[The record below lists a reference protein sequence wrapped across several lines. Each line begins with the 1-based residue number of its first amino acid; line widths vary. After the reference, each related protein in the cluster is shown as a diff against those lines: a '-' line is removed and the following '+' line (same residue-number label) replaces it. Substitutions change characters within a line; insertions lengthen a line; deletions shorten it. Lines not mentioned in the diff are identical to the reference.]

1 MLPLQMMGRIIA
13 CTEPSAK
20 VWRLLSGIPC
30 ASIISRDMMAVTTD
44 NYVAT
49 EERRRGISFLIVVS
63 CLMSVAGACAG
74 PAGGATSTAPTG
86 TLGTEV
92 GQARSD
98 HRAVTPSET
107 IRATAGAELDDAGQA
122 TASPEVS
129 LTASPQLL
137 PTAEARAERR
147 TDVSLYETSITL
159 SSYPYESYLRER
171 VDPRYNSRV
180 VWLDRAAY
188 DAASPEPQ
196 PRVFKAVV
204 LENRYLRLTFLPELG
219 GRLYMC
225 SFKPTQQDIF
235 YRNSVLK
242 PSYWGPLNR
251 EENWWLAMGGM
262 EWALPVHEH
271 GYEWGVP
278 WMYQMEWK
286 ESAASITLRDS
297 AADDRLRAEITITLP
312 SERAF
317 FVVQPRLVNPTS
329 EAITCQF
336 WINTVLTLGSAS
348 ACANTEFIYPTEQ
361 MIVHST
367 GESGLPSERQMMT
380 WPVYGGRDWS
390 LYRNWRNWLG
400 VFVPGAQEE
409 YVGAYNHDTE
419 LGLVRVFPPD
429 EVPGLKLF
437 AFGSDFPARGEY
449 SDDGS
454 DYFEMWAGPCRTFWP
469 EDDVSIG
476 PGQSLAWSETW
487 LPFIRVG
494 GIDRAGTE
502 AVVRADVRDG
512 RVRLR
517 VAVSCVRSLQV
528 RLQWNDQTF
537 YAQWEGASP
546 DSPLLIDVPLPSGA
560 DLSGQLGVQLRSE
573 NGAILLEY
581 RRSVPL

>member
-1 MLPLQMMGRIIA
+1 
-13 CTEPSAK
+13 
-20 VWRLLSGIPC
+20 
-30 ASIISRDMMAVTTD
+30 MAETID

-49 EERRRGISFLIVVS
+49 EDHRRGISFLIVVS
-63 CLMSVAGACAG
+63 CLVFLAVACAG
-74 PAGGATSTAPTG
+74 PDRGATSTPPAS
-86 TLGTEV
+86 TLRTEV
-92 GQARSD
+92 EPSGTN
-98 HRAVTPSET
+98 HRTVT
-107 IRATAGAELDDAGQA
+107 RATADAELGVAGQA

-129 LTASPQLL
+129 LTASPQLA
-137 PTAEARAERR
+137 PTAEAPAERR

-159 SSYPYESYLRER
+159 FSYPYGSYLRER
-171 VDPRYNSRV
+171 IDPRYNFRV
-180 VWLDRAAY
+180 IWLDRAEY

-196 PRVFKAVV
+196 PCVFKAVV

-225 SFKPTQQDIF
+225 TFKPTQQDIF

-251 EENWWLAMGGM
+251 EENWWLAVGGM

-278 WMYQMEWK
+278 WTYQMEWK
-286 ESAASITLRDS
+286 ENAASITLRDS

-317 FVVQPRLVNPTS
+317 FEVQPRLVNPTS

-336 WINTVLTLGSAS
+336 WINAVLTLGSAS
-348 ACANTEFIYPTEQ
+348 TCANTEFIYPTER

-419 LGLVRVFPPD
+419 LGLVRVFPP
-429 EVPGLKLF
+429 EEAPGLKLF
-437 AFGSDFPARGEY
+437 ALGSDFPARGEY

-454 DYFEMWAGPCRTFWP
+454 DYFEMWAGPCRSFWS
-469 EDDVSIG
+469 EDDVSVG
-476 PGQSLAWSETW
+476 PGQSLSWSETW

-502 AVVRADVRDG
+502 AVARTDVWDG

-517 VAVSCVRSLQV
+517 AAVSCVRRLKV

-537 YAQWEGASP
+537 HEQWRGASP
-546 DSPLLIDVPLPSGA
+546 DLPLLINVPLPSGA
-560 DLSGQLGVQLRSE
+560 DLSGRLGVQLRSE

-581 RRSVPL
+581 CKSVPL

>member
-1 MLPLQMMGRIIA
+1 
-13 CTEPSAK
+13 
-20 VWRLLSGIPC
+20 
-30 ASIISRDMMAVTTD
+30 MAVTTGS
-44 NYVAT
+44 YVAT
-49 EERRRGISFLIVVS
+49 EERRRGISFLIVMS
-63 CLMSVAGACAG
+63 CLISLAVACVG
-74 PAGGATSTAPTG
+74 PVGEATPTRPAST
-86 TLGTEV
+86 LRTEV
-92 GQARSD
+92 RPSRTN
-98 HRAVTPSET
+98 HRAVTQTDSL
-107 IRATAGAELDDAGQA
+107 RDTAGAEPDDARQA
-122 TASPEVS
+122 TANPEVNF
-129 LTASPQLL
+129 TASPQLS
-137 PTAEARAERR
+137 PTSEALGEWR

-171 VDPRYNSRV
+171 IDPRNNFRV

-225 SFKPTQQDIF
+225 TFKLTQQDIF

-242 PSYWGPLNR
+242 PSYWGPLDR
-251 EENWWLAMGGM
+251 EENWWLAAGGM

-278 WMYQMEWK
+278 WTYQMEWK
-286 ESAASITLRDS
+286 ENAASITLRDS
-297 AADDRLRAEITITLP
+297 AADNRLRAEITVTLP

-336 WINTVLTLGSAS
+336 WINAVLTLGSAS
-348 ACANTEFIYPTEQ
+348 ACANTEFIYPTER

-367 GESGLPSERQMMT
+367 GESGLPSERRMMT
-380 WPVYGGRDWS
+380 WPVHGGRDWA

-400 VFVPGAQEE
+400 VFVPDAQEE

-419 LGLVRVFPPD
+419 LGLVRVFSPD
-429 EVPGLKLF
+429 EAPGLKLF

-469 EDDVSIG
+469 EDDVTIG

-487 LPFIRVG
+487 LPFIRAG

-502 AVVRADVRDG
+502 AVARADVRDG
-512 RVRLR
+512 RVRLG
-517 VAVSCVRSLQV
+517 VAVSCVRSLEV
-528 RLQWNDQTF
+528 CLQWNDQTF
-537 YAQWEGASP
+537 HEQWGSASP
-546 DSPLLIDVPLPSGA
+546 ASPLLIDVPLPSGA
-560 DLSGQLGVQLRSE
+560 DPPGQLGVHVRSE
-573 NGAILLEY
+573 NGVVLLEY
-581 RRSVPL
+581 RKSVPL